1 MNLHKREV
9 ARSQIDT
16 AIDLF
21 LDGKDYLSVITLAGA
36 GEEILGSLIARA
48 GKKRMIDH
56 LIDLDKKLSKGGRQ
70 FKIINQE
77 INGFRNSLKHA
88 DDPTE
93 DIVDVVEDQE
103 HAIAM
108 LARALT
114 NYHELEGKLS
124 VKMEQFYTWLKQNRS
139 ELFDNEEN
147 ST

>member
-1 MNLHKREV
+1 MKLHKREV
-9 ARSQIDT
+9 ARRQIDT

-21 LDGKDYLSVITLAGA
+21 LDGKDYLSVVTLAGA
-36 GEEILGSLIARA
+36 GEEILGSLITRA
-48 GKKRMIDH
+48 GKKRIIDH
-56 LIDLDKKLSKGGRQ
+56 LIDLDKKLSKGGRR
-70 FKIINQE
+70 FKIVNQE

-114 NYHELEGKLS
+114 NFYELEGKLS
-124 VKMEQFYTWLKQNRS
+124 VRMEQFYIWLKQNRS
-139 ELFDNEEN
+139 ELFDN
-147 ST
+147 